1 MEVIPILYFWIEKCC
16 FMSIYCNDVMMICLT
31 YLFNFISSFCLGDK
45 YVNGEII
52 PCKYPTYQPKQ
63 RSGSKYESRRYER
76 RRDGPPPEKKKP
88 RQEATTTDSA
98 SAWGSGIH
106 TLVFSFLFSVFL
118 FLFQISLLD
127 EVSEL
132 TCPWKIILC
141 VFRYCDWIVSV
152 YLPPFNLDLSWLWCG
167 TE

>member
-1 MEVIPILYFWIEKCC
+1 
-16 FMSIYCNDVMMICLT
+16 MMICLT

-98 SAWGSGIH
+98 SA
-106 TLVFSFLFSVFL
+106 
-118 FLFQISLLD
+118 
-127 EVSEL
+127 
-132 TCPWKIILC
+132 
-141 VFRYCDWIVSV
+141 
-152 YLPPFNLDLSWLWCG
+152 
-167 TE
+167 